1 MKDYYKIFYFILVF
15 FFATSNIYADEINKQ
30 RFCLKN
36 GPTKS
41 QRIVI
46 AHPPTIGLIYICGL
60 SNRIIG
66 CPMKSMGINID
77 RKLDRF
83 YSSISPN
90 LANAVDIGVNVNY
103 ETLLSLKP
111 DLVVTSS
118 IISMYGSLNEML
130 DNSKIPYIAI
140 PTMDG
145 SLEDWFESIKII
157 GEATN
162 RLEKTNKY
170 MEYYKKCQIL
180 VESRVKNIPLEKR
193 PKVAL
198 INTHGGNMILRGSRT
213 KFFRNLMKIAGARIL
228 EDGDD
233 PSSFSKCAEILFE
246 FEPEIIIDDS
256 RSNEFYNTEWFK
268 QLKPVKEGRIY
279 KTPQDDKQSWI
290 TNWSQPTYSCLG
302 LLWMAKIFHPELFKD
317 IDIEKEHKYF
327 YETFIKMSEER

>member
-1 MKDYYKIFYFILVF
+1 MKQYYKLLIILFIF
-15 FFATSNIYADEINKQ
+15 FFAISNTYAEEKNNQKY
-30 RFCLKN
+30 CLKN

-46 AHPPTIGLIYICGL
+46 AHPPTVGLIYICGL

-66 CPMKSMGINID
+66 CPMRSMGINLD
-77 RKLDRF
+77 RKLDIF
-83 YSSISPN
+83 YSTISPN
-90 LANAVDIGVNVNY
+90 LEKAVDIGVNVNY
-103 ETLLSLKP
+103 ETLLSIKP
-111 DLVVTSS
+111 DLVITSNV
-118 IISMYGSLNEML
+118 ISTYGSLNEML
-130 DNSKIPYIAI
+130 DNSKIPYIAV

-145 SLEDWFESIKII
+145 SLEDWFESVKII
-157 GEATN
+157 GEV
-162 RLEKTNKY
+162 TNKTDKTKEY
-170 MEYYKKCQIL
+170 IEYYKKCVAI

-228 EDGDD
+228 EDGED

-256 RSNEFYNTEWFK
+256 RSNEFYNIDWFK
-268 QLKPVKEGRIY
+268 QLKPVKEGKIY

-290 TNWSQPTYSCLG
+290 TNWSQPTYSCIG
-302 LLWMAKIFHPELFKD
+302 LLWLVKIFHPEVFKD

-327 YETFIKMSEER
+327 YENFINISSE

>member
-1 MKDYYKIFYFILVF
+1 MRQYYKIIYILFIC
-15 FFATSNIYADEINKQ
+15 FFAISNTYAEENNKK
-30 RFCLKN
+30 FCLKN
-36 GPTKS
+36 GPTKA

-60 SNRIIG
+60 SNKIIG
-66 CPMKSMGINID
+66 CPMRSMGINFD
-77 RKLDRF
+77 KKLDTF
-83 YSSISPN
+83 YSTISPN
-90 LANAVDIGVNVNY
+90 LANAVDVGVNVNY
-103 ETLLSLKP
+103 ETLLSIKP

-118 IISMYGSLNEML
+118 IISMYGSLNEIL
-130 DNSKIPYIAI
+130 DNSKIPYIAV

-145 SLEDWFESIKII
+145 SLEDWLESVKII

-162 RLEKTNKY
+162 RTNQTNKY
-170 MEYYKKCQIL
+170 IEYYKKCLTI
-180 VESRVKNIPLEKR
+180 VESRIKNIPFKKR

-198 INTHGGNMILRGSRT
+198 INTHSGNMILRGSRT
-213 KFFRNLMKIAGARIL
+213 KFFRNIMKIAGARIL

-256 RSNEFYNTEWFK
+256 RSNEFYNTDWFK
-268 QLKPVKEGRIY
+268 ELKPVKEGRIY

-302 LLWMAKIFHPELFKD
+302 LLWLAKMFHPEVFKD

-327 YETFIKMSEER
+327 FETFIKSEK